1 MGEGA
6 PLLTRNMWSWR
17 PFRKKSENMNSF
29 QSAGPRQTAK
39 ALGKPPFIA
48 PPSLTVSL
56 SVSLSA
62 CLSVSVSLTHFWVS
76 LFPHLAMTAAA
87 PSGQD
92 KGSWGHGSSLLRLG
106 ELWKGPRSVQ
116 EETLG
121 PLDRQRGAQ
130 KLLKISRFRFQSI
143 CGARLL
149 TRVARAFSLASAAV
163 GLRWRPLSWKG
174 SRFQALPSWV
184 QVRCRQ

>member
-1 MGEGA
+1 
-6 PLLTRNMWSWR
+6 
-17 PFRKKSENMNSF
+17 MNSF
-29 QSAGPRQTAK
+29 QSAGLRQTAK

-56 SVSLSA
+56 SLCQSFCLSV
-62 CLSVSVSLTHFWVS
+62 SVSVSLTHLWVS
-76 LFPHLAMTAAA
+76 LFPHLAMTSAA

-92 KGSWGHGSSLLRLG
+92 KGSWGHGCFLG
-106 ELWKGPRSVQ
+106 GMIATLQSAEAWGALERPKVRAGRDPGP
-116 EETLG
+116 
-121 PLDRQRGAQ
+121 PDRQRGAQ